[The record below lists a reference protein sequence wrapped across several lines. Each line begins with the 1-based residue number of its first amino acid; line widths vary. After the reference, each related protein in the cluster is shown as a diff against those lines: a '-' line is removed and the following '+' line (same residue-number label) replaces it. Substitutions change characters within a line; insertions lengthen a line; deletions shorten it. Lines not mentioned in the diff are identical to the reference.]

1 MLAVHLAILFCGAH
15 VAFGA
20 TNLSGK
26 WGVRAQTTSGPTT
39 TVGCLADISQS
50 GTALSFTASCT
61 LIGAVTLT
69 GTIDAAAGTFT
80 ASGHSESFCSSLT
93 IDGSVAPDGATFTG
107 TFNCLGPFPAS
118 GTFFGSH
125 CGNGILDPGE
135 ECDDGNVFDGDCC
148 SSSSKPANPGEWCP
162 DDGNICTDD
171 VCDSAGNCVHPP
183 RSGPCDDANECTAA
197 DMCANGSC
205 TPGVPVP
212 AGTPC
217 GAPIDLCGTSRC
229 DGLGACVQDPAPDG
243 VACNDGDVCTTGDT
257 CRGGSCVGGP
267 SMSCGPCHTC
277 DPQQGCIPASGRGCR
292 GPRVRRP
299 RKVRID
305 CHDGTIENQPADP
318 LCDVDRTADGS
329 CTFASRCPLCAF
341 AGCLIA
347 CFEEPRF
354 TSMLKVGEHLVFRRR
369 AGRPKVVVIRC
380 LPALA
385 RTTAP

>member
-148 SSSSKPANPGEWCP
+148 SSSCKPANPGEWCP

-257 CRGGSCVGGP
+257 CRGRKLRRRSEHVVRSLPHLRPATGVHPCERSRLSRAAREAPAEGSHRL
-267 SMSCGPCHTC
+267 SRWDDRESTRR
-277 DPQQGCIPASGRGCR
+277 SS
-292 GPRVRRP
+292 VRR
-299 RKVRID
+299 
-305 CHDGTIENQPADP
+305 
-318 LCDVDRTADGS
+318 
-329 CTFASRCPLCAF
+329 
-341 AGCLIA
+341 
-347 CFEEPRF
+347 
-354 TSMLKVGEHLVFRRR
+354 
-369 AGRPKVVVIRC
+369 RPHR
-380 LPALA
+380 
-385 RTTAP
+385 

>member
-1 MLAVHLAILFCGAH
+1 MGGARPDHL
-15 VAFGA
+15 
-20 TNLSGK
+20 
-26 WGVRAQTTSGPTT
+26 W
-39 TVGCLADISQS
+39 ADHNGRVPGGHLTIWY
-50 GTALSFTASCT
+50 
-61 LIGAVTLT
+61 GAVLHRLLYTHR
-69 GTIDAAAGTFT
+69 GGDPH
-80 ASGHSESFCSSLT
+80 GHDRCRRGYVHGERPLRVLLLEPDDRRQRC
-93 IDGSVAPDGATFTG
+93 PDGATFTG

-148 SSSSKPANPGEWCP
+148 SSSCKPANPGGWCP

-277 DPQQGCIPASGRGCR
+277 DPQQGCIPASGRGCH